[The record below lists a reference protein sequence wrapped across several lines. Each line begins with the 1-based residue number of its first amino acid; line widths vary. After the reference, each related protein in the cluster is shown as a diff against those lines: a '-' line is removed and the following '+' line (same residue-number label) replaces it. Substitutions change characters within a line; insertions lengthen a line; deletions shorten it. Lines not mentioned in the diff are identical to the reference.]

1 MVENLG
7 HIVNGKSTHDS
18 GAPIEIFDPSNGKVI
33 STISNASDKTIE
45 NTLNNSIEAFNEWKN
60 FSIAKRSS
68 ILFEYKVLLEKNIQ
82 KLAKIISK
90 DLGKVHDDAVGEVRR
105 GIENVEYACGIG
117 EILKGEFN
125 KNISTSVDS
134 WSEFSPLGPVLGIT
148 PFNFPAMVPLWMFPL
163 AIATGNSFILKPS
176 EKDPLG
182 SIFIVEL
189 FNETKAPRGL
199 LNLLNG
205 DKSVAN
211 KLIRDERIKAVSFV
225 GSTPVA
231 KNIYETSAI
240 SGKRCQALG
249 GAKNHALILPDAD
262 IDYTTDQLIS
272 AAFGSSGQRCMALS
286 VAVVFSDIKDEFIK
300 DLEKKVQK
308 LKFGLDDL
316 NSNSFGPLVSKEHLE
331 SVKNYINMSE
341 EEGAKVLVDGRD
353 LLKRKNSNNGYFL
366 GPTIID
372 NVSSNMRSYQ
382 NEIFGPVLQIIEV
395 NKLSDAIKI
404 INDNRFGNGCCIFT
418 RSGEQARSF
427 SENVEI
433 GMVGVNIPLPVPS
446 SFHSFGGWKNS
457 LFGDLNIYGPDG
469 VRFYTQRK
477 TITQRWPSSGSSKG
491 VDLSMPNNLKQ

>member
-105 GIENVEYACGIG
+105 GIENVEYACGVG

-182 SIFIVEL
+182 SMFIVEL

-231 KNIYETSAI
+231 KNIYETSAN

>member
-7 HIVNGKSTHDS
+7 HIVNGKSIHDT
-18 GAPIEIFDPSNGKVI
+18 GAPIEIFNPSNGKVI

-45 NTLNNSIEAFNEWKN
+45 NTLNNSTEAFNEWKN

-68 ILFEYKVLLEKNIQ
+68 ILFEYKILLEKNIQ
-82 KLAKIISK
+82 KLAEVISK
-90 DLGKVHDDAVGEVRR
+90 DLGKVHDDAVGEIRR

-163 AIATGNSFILKPS
+163 AIAAGNSFILKPS

-182 SIFIVEL
+182 SMFIVEL
-189 FNETKAPRGL
+189 FNQTKAPRGL

-205 DKSVAN
+205 DKTVVN
-211 KLIRDERIKAVSFV
+211 KLIKDDRIKAVSFV

-231 KNIYETSAI
+231 KNIYETAAT

-272 AAFGSSGQRCMALS
+272 AAYGSSGQRCMALS
-286 VAVVFSDIKDEFIK
+286 VAVVFSDIKDEFIQ
-300 DLEKKVQK
+300 DLERKVQK

-316 NSNSFGPLVSKEHLE
+316 HSNSFGPLVSKEHLE
-331 SVKNYINMSE
+331 SVKNYIDMSE
-341 EEGAKVLVDGRD
+341 GEGAKVLVDGRD
-353 LLKRKNSNNGYFL
+353 FLKRKNSNNGYFL

-372 NVSSNMRSYQ
+372 NVSSNMKSYQ
-382 NEIFGPVLQIIEV
+382 NEIFGPVLQIMEV
-395 NKLSDAIKI
+395 NKLSDAINL
-404 INDNRFGNGCCIFT
+404 INNNRFGNGCCVFT
-418 RSGEQARSF
+418 RNGEQARTF

-433 GMVGVNIPLPVPS
+433 GMVGVNIPLPVPT

>member
-1 MVENLG
+1 MVEDLG
-7 HIVNGKSTHDS
+7 HIVNGRSMHDS
-18 GAPIEIFDPSNGKVI
+18 GAPIEIFNPSNGKVI

-45 NTLNNSIEAFNEWKN
+45 NTLNNSTEAFNEWKN

-68 ILFEYKVLLEKNIQ
+68 ILFEYKILLEKNIQ
-82 KLAKIISK
+82 KLAEIISK
-90 DLGKVHDDAVGEVRR
+90 DLGKVHDDAVGEIRR

-163 AIATGNSFILKPS
+163 AIAAGNSFILKPS

-182 SIFIVEL
+182 SMFIVEL
-189 FNETKAPRGL
+189 FNQTKAPRGL

-205 DKSVAN
+205 DKSVVN
-211 KLIRDERIKAVSFV
+211 KLIKDDRIKAVSFV

-231 KNIYETSAI
+231 KNIYETAAT

-272 AAFGSSGQRCMALS
+272 AAYGSSGQRCMALS
-286 VAVVFSDIKDEFIK
+286 VAVVFSDIKDEFIQ
-300 DLEKKVQK
+300 DLERKVQK

-316 NSNSFGPLVSKEHLE
+316 HSNSFGPLVSKEHLE
-331 SVKNYINMSE
+331 SVKNYIDMSE
-341 EEGAKVLVDGRD
+341 EEGARVLVDGRD
-353 LLKRKNSNNGYFL
+353 FLKRKNSNNGYFL

-372 NVSSNMRSYQ
+372 NVSSNMKSYQ
-382 NEIFGPVLQIIEV
+382 NEIFGPVLQIMEV
-395 NKLSDAIKI
+395 NKLSDAINL
-404 INDNRFGNGCCIFT
+404 INNNRFGNGCCIFT
-418 RSGEQARSF
+418 RSGEQARTF

-433 GMVGVNIPLPVPS
+433 GMVGVNIPLPVPT

>member
-7 HIVNGKSTHDS
+7 HIVNGRSMHDS
-18 GAPIEIFDPSNGKVI
+18 GAPIEIFNPSNGKVI

-45 NTLNNSIEAFNEWKN
+45 NTLNNSTEAFNEWKN

-68 ILFEYKVLLEKNIQ
+68 ILFEYKILLEKNIQ
-82 KLAKIISK
+82 KLAEIISK
-90 DLGKVHDDAVGEVRR
+90 DLGKVHDDAVGEIRR

-163 AIATGNSFILKPS
+163 AIAAGNSFILKPS

-182 SIFIVEL
+182 SMFIVEL
-189 FNETKAPRGL
+189 FNQTKAPRGL

-205 DKSVAN
+205 DKTVVN
-211 KLIRDERIKAVSFV
+211 KLIKDDRIKAVSFV

-272 AAFGSSGQRCMALS
+272 AAYGSSGQRCMALS
-286 VAVVFSDIKDEFIK
+286 VAVVFSDIKDEFIQ
-300 DLEKKVQK
+300 DLERKVQK

-316 NSNSFGPLVSKEHLE
+316 HSNSFGPLVSKEHLE
-331 SVKNYINMSE
+331 SVKNYIDMSE
-341 EEGAKVLVDGRD
+341 GEGARVLVDGRD
-353 LLKRKNSNNGYFL
+353 FLKRKNSNNGYFL

-372 NVSSNMRSYQ
+372 NVSSNMKSYQ
-382 NEIFGPVLQIIEV
+382 NEIFGPVLQIMEV
-395 NKLSDAIKI
+395 NKLSDAIKL
-404 INDNRFGNGCCIFT
+404 INNNRFGNGCCVFT
-418 RSGEQARSF
+418 RNGEQARTF

-433 GMVGVNIPLPVPS
+433 GMVGVNIPLPVPT

-457 LFGDLNIYGPDG
+457 LFGDLNMYGPDG

>member
-7 HIVNGKSTHDS
+7 HIVNGKSMHDS
-18 GAPIEIFDPSNGKVI
+18 GAHIEIFDPSNGKVI

-45 NTLNNSIEAFNEWKN
+45 NTLNNSTEAFNEWKN

-68 ILFEYKVLLEKNIQ
+68 ILFEYKILLEKNIQ
-82 KLAKIISK
+82 KLAEIISK
-90 DLGKVHDDAVGEVRR
+90 DLGKVHDDAVGEIRR

-163 AIATGNSFILKPS
+163 AIAAGNSFILKPS

-182 SIFIVEL
+182 SMFIVEL
-189 FNETKAPRGL
+189 FNQTKAPRGL

-205 DKSVAN
+205 DKTVVN
-211 KLIRDERIKAVSFV
+211 KLIKDDRIKAVSFV

-272 AAFGSSGQRCMALS
+272 AAYGSSGQRCMALS
-286 VAVVFSDIKDEFIK
+286 VAVVFSDIKDEFIQ
-300 DLEKKVQK
+300 DLERKVQK

-316 NSNSFGPLVSKEHLE
+316 HSNSFGPLVSKEHLE
-331 SVKNYINMSE
+331 SVKNYIDMSE
-341 EEGAKVLVDGRD
+341 GEGARVLVDGRD
-353 LLKRKNSNNGYFL
+353 FLKRKNSNNGYFL

-372 NVSSNMRSYQ
+372 
-382 NEIFGPVLQIIEV
+382 
-395 NKLSDAIKI
+395 LSLIHI
-404 INDNRFGNGCCIFT
+404 
-418 RSGEQARSF
+418 
-427 SENVEI
+427 
-433 GMVGVNIPLPVPS
+433 
-446 SFHSFGGWKNS
+446 
-457 LFGDLNIYGPDG
+457 
-469 VRFYTQRK
+469 
-477 TITQRWPSSGSSKG
+477 
-491 VDLSMPNNLKQ
+491 